1 MSRRTQGYIPRNLG
15 GGTVWD
21 GRLQVRNTIEAII
34 VAVLVYGFTKILEL
48 FLPYLVVISIR
59 LILWI
64 LLGGITLKGVYGE
77 PLSVYLLNMINY
89 SNSRTYVTLKPP
101 QRSLTEEEKKG
112 GKVKKEKK
120 TLADR
125 IFTKGAKKDGKK
137 KK

>member
-1 MSRRTQGYIPRNLG
+1 M
-15 GGTVWD
+15 
-21 GRLQVRNTIEAII
+21 RNTVEAII
-34 VAVLVYGFTKILEL
+34 VAALVYGFTKILEL

-59 LILWI
+59 LILWF
-64 LLGGITLKGVYGE
+64 LLVGITLKGVYGE

-101 QRSLTEEEKKG
+101 QRSLTEEEKEG